1 MLRITLRIVCLLVGL
16 SSAVGV
22 RTTSASNTS
31 APPSG
36 GDQQIAGER
45 LVLKDSPAEAK
56 GSLFS
61 LSRDQTITLGGGNGS
76 ADDPTQFGGSLRVR
90 TTTGDRFDS
99 TYNLPTAGWRTIGAP
114 GQNKGYRFTSKT
126 GPINRIMVIPDRRI
140 QVVGTFTATLSTNPS
155 PVEVVLRTGARRYC
169 LEFGDRT
176 RFQASRRFSAT
187 SAPAPASCP
196 APVDWSTYGFDLT
209 RNRFNPEEGLI
220 NAATVSQLDVQWF
233 FSTGS
238 GTAFVSASPSV
249 VDGVVYVGAWNGTM
263 YALDAFSGQPLWTF
277 SINDPNPGDR
287 GGFPGI
293 QASATVVDGVVYF
306 GAADANVYALDALT
320 GVLKWKHSVGDPDTS
335 VEGAHVW
342 SSPAVFNGKVYVGK
356 SSHRDAPCV
365 RGAVIA
371 LDAGTG
377 AEVWRFDPLPER
389 ICGTDT
395 LKACPPD
402 ADCSGSSCVPF
413 LVCRSGSGEQT
424 QSQLCASDAD
434 CTAPA
439 TCQPPLGSGMTSSAA
454 IDAERGAVY
463 ADLGDCIGSGNTGFS
478 NSLVALDAETGAL
491 RWDFSPIPS
500 GNLGDLDFISSPNL
514 FTIPGGTPP
523 RPVVGVGSKNGV
535 YYAVDQD
542 TGALVWQQAVVAGG
556 EAGGF
561 SPSTGVAFGK
571 IYAATFTGPP
581 YIFALDAATGAVAW
595 QCPPT
600 ECNVFS
606 FGPAGIAGGL
616 FFVGDGSR
624 QLRAFD
630 AGTGALLRKLD
641 LGGIITSG
649 PAIVN
654 DMVFVGVGLG
664 PTGEQ
669 QGVYGLALQGRH
681 TAARAR
687 RTARGD
693 RS

>member
-1 MLRITLRIVCLLVGL
+1 MVMMRITVRIVCLLVGL
-16 SSAVGV
+16 SSAVGA
-22 RTTSASNTS
+22 RTTSASSTS
-31 APPSG
+31 ASPSG

-45 LVLKDSPAEAK
+45 LVLTDSLAAAK
-56 GSLFS
+56 GTLFS
-61 LSRDQTITLGGGNGS
+61 LSHDPTITLVDGNGS
-76 ADDPTQFGGSLRVR
+76 ADDPTLFGGSLRVR

-99 TYNLPTAGWRTIGAP
+99 TDNLPPAGWKTIGAP

-126 GPINRIMVIPDRRI
+126 GPINQVLVIPGR
-140 QVVGTFTATLSTNPS
+140 QVKVMGKAAFTATLSANPN
-155 PVEVVLRTGARRYC
+155 PVEVVPRTGARRYC
-169 LEFGDRT
+169 LEFGDGT

-196 APVDWSTYGFDLT
+196 APLDWSTYGFDLT
-209 RNRFNPEEGLI
+209 QNRFNPQEGLI

-233 FSTGS
+233 FSTGT
-238 GTAFVSASPSV
+238 GTAFVTASPSV

-277 SINDPNPGDR
+277 DINDPHPEDR
-287 GGFPGI
+287 GGLPGI
-293 QASATVVDGVVYF
+293 QSSAAVVDGVVYF

-320 GVLKWKHSVGDPDTS
+320 GALKWKHSVGDPD

-365 RGAVIA
+365 RGAAIA
-371 LDAGTG
+371 LDAATG
-377 AEVWRFDPLPER
+377 AEVWRFEPLPEH

-395 LKACPPD
+395 RKPCTTDTDCP
-402 ADCSGSSCVPF
+402 GSSCVPF

-439 TCQPPLGSGMTSSAA
+439 TCQRPLGGGMTSSAA
-454 IDAERGAVY
+454 IDAGRGAVY
-463 ADLGDCIGSGNTGFS
+463 IDFGDCIGSGNTGFS
-478 NSLVALDAETGAL
+478 NSLVALDTDTGAL

-500 GNLGDLDFISSPNL
+500 GNLADLDFIASPNL
-514 FTIPGGTPP
+514 FTIPGGTTP
-523 RPVVGVGSKNGV
+523 RPLVGVGSKNGV
-535 YYAVDQD
+535 YYTVDRD

-556 EAGGF
+556 ISGGF

-571 IYAATFTGPP
+571 VYAATFTGPP
-581 YIFALDAATGAVAW
+581 YIFALDATNGSVAW
-595 QCPPT
+595 QCPTT

-606 FGPAGIAGGL
+606 FGPAGIAGGV

-630 AGTGALLRKLD
+630 AGTGTLLRKLD
-641 LGGIITSG
+641 LGGDITSG

-669 QGVYGLALQGRH
+669 QGVYGLALERQH
-681 TAARAR
+681 ASARAR
-687 RTARGD
+687 TA
-693 RS
+693 SLP

>member
-1 MLRITLRIVCLLVGL
+1 MLRINLRIVCLLVGL
-16 SSAVGV
+16 SAALCA
-22 RTTSASNTS
+22 TTTAAAS
-31 APPSG
+31 AP
-36 GDQQIAGER
+36 GDEQPIIGER
-45 LVLKDSPAEAK
+45 LSLNARPAAAMGRLFALSKDP
-56 GSLFS
+56 
-61 LSRDQTITLGGGNGS
+61 TITLGGGNGS
-76 ADDPTQFGGSLRVR
+76 ADDPTQFGGSLRVL

-99 TYNLPTAGWRTIGAP
+99 TYNLPPAGWQTIGAP
-114 GQNKGYRFTSKT
+114 GQNKGYQFTSKT
-126 GPINRIMVIPDRRI
+126 GPINRVTVVPGRRI
-140 QVVGTFTATLSTNPS
+140 RVEGAFTATLSTNPD
-155 PVEVVLRTGARRYC
+155 PVELVLRTGATHYC
-169 LEFGDRT
+169 LAFGDKAK
-176 RFQASRRFSAT
+176 FQASKRFTAT
-187 SAPAPASCP
+187 TSPAPASCP
-196 APVDWSTYGFDLT
+196 APVDWSSYGFDLT

-320 GVLKWKHSVGDPDTS
+320 GALKWKHSIGKPDTS

-342 SSPAVFNGKVYVGK
+342 SSPAVSNGKVYVGK

-371 LDAGTG
+371 LDAATG

-395 LKACPPD
+395 RKACTTD

-463 ADLGDCIGSGNTGFS
+463 ADLGDRIGSGNTGFS

-535 YYAVDQD
+535 YYVVDQD

-561 SPSTGVAFGK
+561 SPSTGGSRSGRYTPPPSPGRLTSSLSTPRTAPARGSVRRRSAMSSASGPLGSR
-571 IYAATFTGPP
+571 AVCSSWAT
-581 YIFALDAATGAVAW
+581 ARV
-595 QCPPT
+595 
-600 ECNVFS
+600 S
-606 FGPAGIAGGL
+606 FGPSMPGR
-616 FFVGDGSR
+616 VCCSGSS
-624 QLRAFD
+624 
-630 AGTGALLRKLD
+630 
-641 LGGIITSG
+641 TSE
-649 PAIVN
+649 AKS
-654 DMVFVGVGLG
+654 
-664 PTGEQ
+664 
-669 QGVYGLALQGRH
+669 H
-681 TAARAR
+681 RAR
-687 RTARGD
+687 R
-693 RS
+693 S